1 GGPHI
6 MTALWSRRA
15 QSLRI
20 NRLVALFAALT
31 LTGCSKSDSSKE
43 SAQNRE
49 PSPGGTFH
57 IALETLDN
65 LDPAFADDAYEATFI
80 TQVFSGL
87 LRADADLNVLPD
99 VAHAWTISPDG
110 LTYVFELRNDARFH
124 HGRLITAQD
133 FIYSFT
139 RLLDA
144 RRVPPGIIQDYL
156 IIVEGATDFIA
167 GRADHV
173 RGFSA
178 PDPHTLVIRL
188 AKPYPSF
195 LSVLC
200 MDQAKVIPEEEINR
214 RGPEAFSQDPVGSGP
229 FRFVKRNTE
238 GNWILVANRDYFGTP
253 AFLDSVIIH
262 PLSHD
267 GGVAQRKDFLAGKL
281 DVMPLRQSEVSELLQ
296 HASFP
301 IIRRLEL
308 AMEFIGLNCAKP
320 PMKDLRVRQALS
332 LALDRRAVEAAAG
345 PGFLRPAGILP
356 PGMPGYTPEPKIL
369 PEDAA
374 RARALLAEAGY
385 GPHHPL
391 RFTFYATARS
401 REGMARDSV
410 IVASWAKVGIRAERK
425 VVNWSELNKAIEGG
439 TAPAFVITWI
449 GDLPDPDT
457 FLFTLLAS
465 DGMFNMVSF
474 RNAGLDS
481 LLAHG
486 RSETNMEH
494 RLDWYRKA
502 ERHVLAEA
510 PIIPLF
516 NVMTAYAF
524 QPDVVGVEMSPYGI
538 CSVPLRKVWFN
549 KDAEGTYARF

>member
-1 GGPHI
+1 

-15 QSLRI
+15 QSLRTI
-20 NRLVALFAALT
+20 RLVALSAVLTFA
-31 LTGCSKSDSSKE
+31 GCSKSNSPKE
-43 SAQNRE
+43 SAQNSE
-49 PSPGGTFH
+49 PVLGGTFH

-99 VAHAWTISPDG
+99 VAQAWTISPDG
-110 LTYVFELRNDARFH
+110 RTYVFELRNDARFH
-124 HGRLITAQD
+124 HGRLINAQD
-133 FIYSFT
+133 FVYSFT

-156 IIVEGATDFIA
+156 IIVAGATDFIA

-173 RGFSA
+173 RGLSA
-178 PDPHTLVIRL
+178 PDPQTLVIRL
-188 AKPYPSF
+188 SKPYPSF

-200 MDQAKVIPEEEINR
+200 MDQAKVIPKEEIER
-214 RGPEAFSQDPVGSGP
+214 RGPEAFGQDPVGSGP
-229 FRFVKRNTE
+229 FRFVERNSE

-253 AFLDSVIIH
+253 AYLDSVIIH
-262 PLSHD
+262 PLAHD
-267 GGVAQRKDFLAGKL
+267 GGVAQREDFLAGKL

-296 HASFP
+296 HGNFP

-308 AMEFIGLNCAKP
+308 AMEFIGLNCAKA
-320 PMKDLRVRQALS
+320 PMKDIRVRQALS
-332 LALDRRAVEAAAG
+332 LALDRDAVEAAAG
-345 PGFLRPAGILP
+345 PGFLRPSGILP
-356 PGMPGYTPEPKIL
+356 PGMPGYTPEPKTL
-369 PEDAA
+369 PEDVE

-385 GPHHPL
+385 GPRRPL

-410 IVASWAKVGIRAERK
+410 IVASWAKAGIRAERK
-425 VVNWSELNKAIEGG
+425 VVNWAELNKAIEDGS
-439 TAPAFVITWI
+439 APAFVITWI

-465 DGMFNMVSF
+465 EGMYNMVSF

-538 CSVPLRKVWFN
+538 CSVPLRKVWFSG
-549 KDAEGTYARF
+549 KSAEGTYARF